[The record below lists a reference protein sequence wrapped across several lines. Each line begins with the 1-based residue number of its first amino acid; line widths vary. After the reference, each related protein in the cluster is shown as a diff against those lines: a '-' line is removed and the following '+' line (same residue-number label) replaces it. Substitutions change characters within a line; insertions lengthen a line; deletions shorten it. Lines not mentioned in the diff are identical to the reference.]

1 MKKIL
6 SLLLILFV
14 PLSFSILHP
23 TLFLPSLS
31 AENNFMNDIGRPDSL
46 NMKLV
51 GMWNVGYPYA
61 IHTNDEYLYLG
72 SGGSVIIYNVS
83 DTTNPEQ
90 IGNISFPGA
99 YVRDIYILD
108 SLMFVADQE
117 RGLRIANISDPSNPF
132 EVGSYDSSWTHGVF
146 ARANLAYT
154 TESSNLVI
162 YDISNPEQ
170 PILLSK
176 HTMPKPHGVDVI
188 VKDEYAY
195 VADGQGGLRIIDVSD
210 STNPVGTGNFTPVGY
225 IYALSLYCD
234 SIILLASEPVP
245 QHNYCGGLWIVNIKD
260 PYNPYPLGCDTSF
273 LDAMDVSYFSHYA
286 YVSSWTEGI
295 KVIDF
300 DDPSNPYIVGE
311 FFPPGYTWNIVNT
324 NIGPY
329 IYTGE
334 WRGNGLRTIDASDPT
349 QPVTIDYDLLPDDCM
364 DVAIK
369 ENFAYVANSCSGI
382 YTLDVSNPNNPKEAS
397 HYDTECRSN
406 SIVIKD
412 SIAYIADSASI
423 LLLNISN
430 PSNPEKISEL
440 PLNCGGYGL
449 DLNYP
454 YLYVTSAW
462 ERYFAIVDV
471 SNPQSP
477 FVTGICYL
485 DSIFPKYICHK
496 DTFAYVSGTGGAVI
510 NIKDVYNPTL
520 ETYCSGCS
528 KGIDYRGN
536 YLYAAGDTIINILDI
551 SDPTTPVLVNSFP
564 TVRDYPFEL
573 TIKDSLL
580 YVALQIVGVE
590 VFNISSPLTPISV
603 GYYCGSPLC
612 IPLGIGI
619 SDDHVYLAADNG
631 IFIFE
636 YTGGTGI
643 EQQGEASI
651 PIFPSMQILQNP
663 IRGNSIKLLLT
674 SGNNNNTTI
683 NLYNLSGQKI
693 KTFSLDNLSTGE
705 NRLNLSID
713 NIPGGVYFL
722 KMEGNNNKSE
732 KVVIVK

>member
-1 MKKIL
+1 LKKIL
-6 SLLLILFV
+6 SLILSFFI
-14 PLSFSILHP
+14 PLSFSILHS
-23 TLFLPSLS
+23 TSFLPSIS

-51 GMWNVGYPYA
+51 GMWNVGYPFA
-61 IHTNDEYLYLG
+61 IHTSNGYLYLG
-72 SGGSVIIYNVS
+72 SGGSVIIFNVS

-99 YVRDIYILD
+99 HVRGIYVLD
-108 SLMFVADQE
+108 TLMFVADQE
-117 RGLRIANISDPSNPF
+117 RGLRIANISDQSNPF
-132 EVGSYDSSWTHGVF
+132 EVGSYDSSWTHAVF
-146 ARANLAYT
+146 ARANLVYT

-170 PILLSK
+170 PVLLSK

-195 VADGQGGLRIIDVSD
+195 VADGQGGLRIINVSD
-210 STNPVGTGNFTPVGY
+210 STNPFETGNFTPVGY

-234 SIILLASEPVP
+234 SIILLATEPVP

-260 PYNPYPLGCDTSF
+260 PYNPYPMGCDTSF

-300 DDPSNPYIVGE
+300 NDPSNPYIIGE
-311 FFPPGYTWNIVNT
+311 FLPPGYTWNIVNT

-329 IYTGE
+329 IYAGE
-334 WRGNGLRTIDASDPT
+334 WRGNGLRTIDASEPT

-369 ENFAYVANSCSGI
+369 ENYAYVANSCSGI
-382 YTLDVSNPNNPKEAS
+382 YTLDISDPNNPKEVS
-397 HYDTECRSN
+397 HYDTGCRSN

-423 LLLNISN
+423 LLLDISN

-449 DLNYP
+449 DLDYP

-462 ERYFAIVDV
+462 ESYFAIIDV

-477 FVTGICYL
+477 LVTGICYL
-485 DSIFPKYICHK
+485 DNNPTYICYK

-528 KGIDYRGN
+528 RGIDCRGN

-551 SDPTTPVLVNSFP
+551 SDPANPILVSSFL

-590 VFNISSPLTPISV
+590 VFDISSPLTPISV
-603 GYYCGSPLC
+603 GYYCGPPLS

-619 SDDHVYLAADNG
+619 SDDLVYLAADNG

-636 YTGGTGI
+636 YTGGTGKEEEKIQYKNETLSFKCYPTTFSKNIKI
-643 EQQGEASI
+643 ELVTEKRE
-651 PIFPSMQILQNP
+651 N
-663 IRGNSIKLLLT
+663 IKLQVYDA
-674 SGNNNNTTI
+674 SGR
-683 NLYNLSGQKI
+683 LCKKLVDKKLDKGSYSYNWNSKEYANGIYFSVLNVGEKKFTQKI
-693 KTFSLDNLSTGE
+693 
-705 NRLNLSID
+705 
-713 NIPGGVYFL
+713 
-722 KMEGNNNKSE
+722 
-732 KVVIVK
+732 VKIK